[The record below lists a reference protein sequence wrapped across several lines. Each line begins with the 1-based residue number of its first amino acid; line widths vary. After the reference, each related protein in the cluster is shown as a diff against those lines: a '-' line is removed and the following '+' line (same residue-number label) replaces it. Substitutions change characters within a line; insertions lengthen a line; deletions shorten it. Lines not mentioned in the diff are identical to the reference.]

1 MTTGGVPGPA
11 PAGPEQVRL
20 AQFVLAEVP
29 VAAVRQHLY
38 RREPPPPI
46 VDDLIRTTYNA
57 VVGSYRAGKR

>member
-1 MTTGGVPGPA
+1 VS
-11 PAGPEQVRL
+11 VRRL
-20 AQFVLAEVP
+20 LSRLRHLVP

-46 VDDLIRTTYNA
+46 VDDLIRTTYHA